1 MTLRMLMAYYF
12 HFHHYIFLETLENQ
26 HNIIVRLATADDIHY
41 AETITTE
48 MEESAK
54 ARGTG
59 IAKRSPE
66 YIRGK
71 IEEGK
76 AVIAVT
82 EEGAWV
88 GFCYIEAWQHEKYVA
103 NSGLIVSPAF
113 RKTGVAT
120 EIKRRIFALS
130 RQKYPHA
137 KIFGLTT
144 GLAVMKI
151 NSDLGYEPV
160 TYSELTTDEEFWK
173 GCKSCVNYDILVSKE
188 RKNCMCTAMLFDP
201 EEAAKKLN
209 MPLPPVKKSSGSV
222 VNADGELVQHK
233 HRVFQGNL
241 RLFERWVR
249 FKQFVL
255 LKTFGKKDD
264 GNDPSERKKSILSF
278 FFFW

>member
-1 MTLRMLMAYYF
+1 M
-12 HFHHYIFLETLENQ
+12 EK
-26 HNIIVRLATADDIHY
+26 HNIIVRLATSGDKHY
-41 AETITTE
+41 AETITKE

-59 IAKRSPE
+59 IAKRSPA
-66 YIRGK
+66 YIEQK
-71 IEEGK
+71 IDEGK
-76 AVIAVT
+76 AVIAVMPDGT
-82 EEGAWV
+82 WV
-88 GFCYIEAWQHEKYVA
+88 GFCYIEAWEHEKYVA
-103 NSGLIVSPAF
+103 NSGLIVAPAF

-120 EIKRRIFALS
+120 EIKRKIFALS
-130 RQKYPHA
+130 REKYPDA

-201 EEAAKKLN
+201 VEAAAKLN
-209 MPLPPVKKSSGSV
+209 MPLPPIKQSPGAV
-222 VNADGELVQHK
+222 VTPQGELLHPHHY
-233 HRVFQGNL
+233 HRGFKGNL

-255 LKTFGKKDD
+255 LKAFGKKDND
-264 GNDPSERKKSILSF
+264 QSDPSERKKSILSF

>member
-1 MTLRMLMAYYF
+1 MDNNKL
-12 HFHHYIFLETLENQ
+12 
-26 HNIIVRLATADDIHY
+26 IVRLATPADKHY

-59 IAKRSPE
+59 IAKRSPA
-66 YIRGK
+66 YIEQK
-71 IEEGK
+71 MDEGK
-76 AVIAVT
+76 AVIAT
-82 EEGAWV
+82 TQDGTWV
-88 GFCYIEAWQHEKYVA
+88 GFCYIEAWEHDKYVA
-103 NSGLIVSPAF
+103 NSGLIVSPQF

-120 EIKRRIFALS
+120 EIKRKIFALS
-130 RQKYPHA
+130 REKYPHA

-173 GCKSCVNYDILVSKE
+173 GCRSCVNYEILMSKD

-201 EEAAKKLN
+201 VEVAEKQKQLAQTVVTPEGKLEQQN
-209 MPLPPVKKSSGSV
+209 ERRQFK
-222 VNADGELVQHK
+222 
-233 HRVFQGNL
+233 GNL
-241 RLFERWVR
+241 KLFERWVR

-255 LKTFGKKDD
+255 LRSFRKKDGGSD
-264 GNDPSERKKSILSF
+264 SSSESRKSLLSML
-278 FFFW
+278 FFW

>member
-1 MTLRMLMAYYF
+1 MNNTKL
-12 HFHHYIFLETLENQ
+12 
-26 HNIIVRLATADDIHY
+26 IVRLATSADKHY

-59 IAKRSPE
+59 IAKRSSA
-66 YIRGK
+66 YLSQK
-71 IEEGK
+71 MEEGK
-76 AVIAVT
+76 AIIAT
-82 EEGAWV
+82 TQDGAWV
-88 GFCYIEAWQHEKYVA
+88 GFCYIEAWEHDKYVA
-103 NSGLIVSPAF
+103 NSGLIVSPPF

-120 EIKRRIFALS
+120 EIKRKVFALS
-130 RQKYPHA
+130 REKYPNS

-173 GCKSCVNYDILVSKE
+173 GCRSCVNYEILMSKD

-201 EEAAKKLN
+201 LEATTKQKEMAQTVVTVEGKLEHEHQSERRQF
-209 MPLPPVKKSSGSV
+209 K
-222 VNADGELVQHK
+222 
-233 HRVFQGNL
+233 GNFK
-241 RLFERWVR
+241 LFERWVR

-255 LKTFGKKDD
+255 LRSFRKKDGGSD
-264 GNDPSERKKSILSF
+264 NASEPKKPSLLSML
-278 FFFW
+278 FFW